1 MTNDYTVEAQEVASA
16 MNSVYEN
23 KQQNKKTDISGDFS
37 SDTASYPTVQATKNH
52 FGNKVASWSNNPSDI
67 NYPSEK
73 LTKNAL
79 DGKANTTHSHTA
91 TEMTDA
97 NANQYTYI
105 GTLSA
110 NATQQAIN
118 NAINTAFSNIT
129 GLQAIV
135 ITTDKGTASASTM
148 GKLYIV
154 NENQKVNV
162 YYTVQS
168 GSTYTWHKMDV
179 DMLDEYVVN
188 WNDVQNKPSTFAPS
202 SHQHGALSN
211 DGKIGSTAN
220 LPLITTTAGAI
231 TTGIFGTSSGTFA
244 EGNHTHSSYTTTGD
258 VQSEIQTFATALASA
273 INPSK

>member
-1 MTNDYTVEAQEVASA
+1 MSSDYDIEAAAIAEA
-16 MNSVYEN
+16 MNAVYEN
-23 KQQNKKTDISGDFS
+23 KQTNKKNDISGDFS
-37 SDTASYPTVQATKNH
+37 TDNASYPTVKAVKN
-52 FGNKVASWSNNPSDI
+52 FTGNKIISWSNTVSDD

-79 DGKANTTHSHTA
+79 DGKANSTHSHSA
-91 TEMTDA
+91 TELTDS

-118 NAINTAFSNIT
+118 NAINTAFSNLT
-129 GLQAIV
+129 GLNAII
-135 ITTDKGTASASTM
+135 ITTDKGTASAATM

-162 YYTVQS
+162 YYTEQD
-168 GSTYTWHKMDV
+168 GSSYTWHKMDI

-188 WNDVQNKPSTFAPS
+188 WSDVQNKPSTFTPS
-202 SHQHGALSN
+202 SHTHGNLTN

-220 LPLITTTAGAI
+220 LPVITTTGGSITAGS
-231 TTGIFGTSSGTFA
+231 FGTSANTFA
-244 EGNHTHSSYTTTGD
+244 EGNHTHSSYTTTSD
-258 VQSEIQTFATALASA
+258 VQNEISSFASALANA
-273 INPSK
+273 INPQS